1 MISFYHGR
9 LLIDRRSLSE
19 NWRAIIRLPRMD
31 RVEIDLCT
39 PDMREAYLRAQ
50 YHYLALRMQQP
61 IEEVKELYRRKAV
74 CWNCI
79 QWSPLSSECSFGF
92 PEARQTGGRF
102 AARCELYNDG
112 KGSDR
117 TTGEGRG
124 AMD

>member
-61 IEEVKELYRRKAV
+61 IEEVKELYRR
-74 CWNCI
+74 
-79 QWSPLSSECSFGF
+79 
-92 PEARQTGGRF
+92 
-102 AARCELYNDG
+102 
-112 KGSDR
+112 
-117 TTGEGRG
+117 
-124 AMD
+124 